1 MNKCSPTLTCEFS
14 GLLLPLLV
22 VALYYANFRYSVV
35 HLQPLAMLL
44 ICSNNRKTEDAN
56 FTCRA
61 QE

>member
-1 MNKCSPTLTCEFS
+1 MNKCSYTLTCEWGAFT
-14 GLLLPLLV
+14 PLLV
-22 VALYYANFRYSVV
+22 GALYYANFRYSVV

-44 ICSNNRKTEDAN
+44 ICSNNRKTEDVN